1 MHSLKDNNPEV
12 YKIFSEASVVIQCA
26 IIENGQD
33 RHPIHLV
40 IKKVIMRDPLKVMG
54 VKNEIRATGVV
65 ANEVA
70 KMGRKEVCKYSLK
83 RSEKLKLYQRK
94 HHLNL
99 ALNVKLLLF
108 MACYFKG

>member
-1 MHSLKDNNPEV
+1 MCDNRKWTGPTPDS
-12 YKIFSEASVVIQCA
+12 FSNKTGYNERS
-26 IIENGQD
+26 
-33 RHPIHLV
+33 
-40 IKKVIMRDPLKVMG
+40 LKVMG
-54 VKNEIRATGVV
+54 VKNEIRATSVV

-70 KMGRKEVCKYSLK
+70 KMGRKEVREYSLK

-99 ALNVKLLLF
+99 ALKVKLLLF